1 MWLDDQWFTGAG
13 EALRE
18 MMEISPQAKRD
29 MIQFLLDEGFWDAE
43 RLSWEAAV
51 TRFNACL
58 NPNKRDATFKVSEL
72 WALAKRFDRHQLF
85 VAIMHDLGYEVRIR
99 PTEERRQAL
108 LERIAVATE
117 QCAKAI
123 AGAQAEL
130 GRIDQAPAAPRVPA
144 AQRHHFSKA
153 ADAP

>member
-18 MMEISPQAKRD
+18 MMEISPGQKRD

-58 NPNKRDATFKVSEL
+58 NPNKRDASFKVSEL

-85 VAIMHDLGYEVRIR
+85 VAIVQDLGYEVRVK
-99 PTEERRQAL
+99 PTEERRQEL

-117 QCAKAI
+117 QCAAVL
-123 AGAQAEL
+123 AGAKAEL
-130 GRIDQAPAAPRVPA
+130 GRIDQAPAAPRVHSAP
-144 AQRHHFSKA
+144 RHHFSKA